1 LGPAPA
7 GRPAARALPHADLR
21 GEFQD
26 NSRGIIAQLA
36 TLLPTSQWDERSIT
50 ANAKTFGTTG
60 PSGGERVKV
69 LKYDMDLVE
78 VLAILRPA
86 NRSLTVDDLRSAF
99 KIVSEMIARKPGRI
113 PSASVS
119 FLGARAN
126 KLVGADGKEPS
137 FETVLRAMHE
147 GGYSG
152 DVYPSPQMWHLAK
165 IGLFPR
171 YPFPGTLDQL
181 RRGGF

>member
-1 LGPAPA
+1 
-7 GRPAARALPHADLR
+7 
-21 GEFQD
+21 
-26 NSRGIIAQLA
+26 
-36 TLLPTSQWDERSIT
+36 
-50 ANAKTFGTTG
+50 
-60 PSGGERVKV
+60 V

-86 NRSLTVDDLRSAF
+86 SRHLTIDDLSHAF
-99 KIVSEMIARKPGRI
+99 KIVSEMIQRKSGRE

-126 KLVGADGKEPS
+126 RLLGADGKEPS
-137 FETVLRAMHE
+137 FETILRTMFDA
-147 GGYSG
+147 GYTG
-152 DVYPSPQMWHLAK
+152 DVYPSPQMWHVAK

-171 YPFPGTLDQL
+171 YPFPEMLDQL